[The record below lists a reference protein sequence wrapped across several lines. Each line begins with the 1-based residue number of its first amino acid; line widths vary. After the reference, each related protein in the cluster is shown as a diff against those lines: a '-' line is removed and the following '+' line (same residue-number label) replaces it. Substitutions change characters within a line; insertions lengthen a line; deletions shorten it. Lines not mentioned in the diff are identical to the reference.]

1 MEVAIITLI
10 ICAIICHIIDGI
22 QMRNI
27 EDKIDELKEEI
38 KVLKNKKYYEC

>member
-10 ICAIICHIIDGI
+10 ICAIVCHVIDRI
-22 QMRNI
+22 HLCRI

-38 KVLKNKKYYEC
+38 KVLENK

>member
-1 MEVAIITLI
+1 MEVAIISLI
-10 ICAIICHIIDGI
+10 ICVIICHIIDGI

-38 KVLKNKKYYEC
+38 KVLKNK